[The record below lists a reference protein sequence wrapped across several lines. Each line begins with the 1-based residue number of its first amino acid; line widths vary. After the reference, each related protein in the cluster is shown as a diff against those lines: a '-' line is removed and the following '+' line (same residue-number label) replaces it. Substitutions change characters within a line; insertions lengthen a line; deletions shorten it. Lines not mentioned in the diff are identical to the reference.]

1 MKYYYITFSLFFL
14 SCFFLNA
21 QILDDLANER
31 LVTKHESLAE
41 KELKENIYIHTDK
54 DIYEPG
60 ENLWFKAYI
69 LNANNL
75 KISSA
80 TKVIFVELLKEEEN
94 EEKIITK
101 EIYTA
106 SSGFAYGHLFLAEI
120 LEEGNYQLIVHT
132 KNTIENNAES
142 ISAVK
147 RFEIRQNIIPK
158 ILIDTEFLE
167 DSYNR
172 NDEVVL
178 DVDIFSRNRVSL
190 KEAAIS
196 ADIYSTEERLARV
209 KIKTDSLGQARI
221 IFTEDETAKAEF
233 IELRVKYKQDIV
245 YHIIDIPFKKP
256 ASIQFGVYPEGG
268 SLIENLP
275 NVVAF
280 KALNHHGRPIAVKG
294 SLYEDGKK
302 LSTFEAMHYGMG
314 KFIFTPKPEKKYTI
328 KLSNPDLDSIFQ
340 LPLVKKKGLRLQVE
354 KRDPEF
360 IHFGITKTPDVTLK
374 KVYIRAQS
382 RGYVYWMAIASLAAD
397 RVRFKVPLEKLPQGI
412 VEVTLFNDRYQPLT
426 ERLVYAN
433 IDKKLHVEL
442 TEVSKSLFTQKDK
455 VDLTFSVKDQ
465 FGKPARGHFS
475 LSVYDQ
481 LYAKKNNDYSMMPY
495 YYLFSELKSHVYDA
509 SYYFDAKNKDREKHL
524 DLVLLTQGWRNY
536 NWNTGNLLKNLY
548 KKVDPF
554 SEEVTGRA
562 YYRMKSG
569 TLRNGSDATVQV
581 LLPKIATI
589 IKANKGGSFSIPFA
603 FQKVGMGSRITL
615 IPQLTLST
623 DDKISNKEAIPSEVF
638 LEIKEPFEEIF
649 QRTIDR
655 QLIFPFEDRMIDEK
669 KQSSY
674 DTSFSFSETNYL
686 DEVELTG
693 YKDRLKDR
701 GDQVIFEG
709 VAGDYVCFEYN
720 ILNCKNHF
728 AGPSPIEGQI
738 YKLNN
743 GTEVIYKA
751 SKETIKKENNKR
763 GFFNIKGVY
772 PTKEFYSPLYDKKED
787 KLFPDSR
794 KTLFWSPTL
803 VSDKNGK
810 INVSFYTSD
819 IQSIFLGK
827 LEGTDGNGLLG
838 ANFFELNVK

>member
-1 MKYYYITFSLFFL
+1 MKYYSVIFSLFFL
-14 SCFFLNA
+14 SCLCCHA
-21 QILDDLANER
+21 QVLDDVANER

-69 LNANNL
+69 LNANDL
-75 KISSA
+75 KIS
-80 TKVIFVELLKEEEN
+80 TETEVIFVELLKEEEN
-94 EEKIITK
+94 KEKMITK
-101 EIYTA
+101 EVYIA
-106 SSGFAYGHLFLAEI
+106 NSGFAYGHLFLAEI

-132 KNTIENNAES
+132 KNTIENHAEA

-167 DSYNR
+167 DSYRR
-172 NDEVVL
+172 NDEVIL
-178 DVDIFSRNRVSL
+178 DVDIFSRNRVAL

-209 KIKTDSLGQARI
+209 KVKTDSLGQARI

-233 IELRVKYKQDIV
+233 IELRVKYKQDVV

-256 ASIQFGVYPEGG
+256 ASIQFGMYPEGG

-275 NVVAF
+275 NTVAF
-280 KALNHHGRPIAVKG
+280 KALNHHGKPLNVKG
-294 SLYEDGKK
+294 TLYEDGKK
-302 LSTFEAMHYGMG
+302 LSTFKAMHYGMG
-314 KFIFTPKPEKKYTI
+314 KFIFTPKPEKKYTVT
-328 KLSNPDLDSIFQ
+328 LSNPALDSVFQ
-340 LPLVKKKGLRLQVE
+340 LPLVQKKGLRLQVQ
-354 KRDPEF
+354 KRDPAF
-360 IHFGITKTPDVTLK
+360 IHFAITKTPNVTLK

-382 RGYVYWMAIASLAAD
+382 RGYVYWMAIASLD
-397 RVRFKVPLEKLPQGI
+397 GDHVRFKLPLEKLPQGI

-433 IDKKLHVEL
+433 INKKLHVEL
-442 TEVSKSLFTQKDK
+442 TAVSKSLFTQKDK

-465 FGKPARGHFS
+465 YGKPARAHFS

-481 LYAKKNNDYSMMPY
+481 LYGKKNNDYSMMPH
-495 YYLFSELKSHVYDA
+495 YYLFSELKGHVYDA
-509 SYYFDAKNKDREKHL
+509 SYYFDTKNKNREKHL

-548 KKVDPF
+548 KKADPF

-569 TLRNGSDATVQV
+569 TLRNGADATVQV
-581 LLPKIATI
+581 LLPKLAAI
-589 IKANKGGSFSIPFA
+589 IKANKGGSFSIPLA
-603 FQKVGMGSRITL
+603 FQKAATGSRITL
-615 IPQLTLST
+615 IPQLSIPAAAKSSKK
-623 DDKISNKEAIPSEVF
+623 DAIPTEAF
-638 LEIKEPFEEIF
+638 LEITEPFEEIF
-649 QRTIDR
+649 QRTVQKQLLFPLDDR
-655 QLIFPFEDRMIDEK
+655 IINEK

-709 VAGDYVCFEYN
+709 VVGDYVCFEYD
-720 ILNCKNHF
+720 ILNCQNHY
-728 AGPSPIEGQI
+728 AGPTPVEGKK
-738 YKLNN
+738 YKLND

-751 SKETIKKENNKR
+751 SKETIEAEKKKR

-772 PTKEFYSPLYDKKED
+772 PTKEFYSPMYDKEED
-787 KLFPDSR
+787 KLFPDNR
-794 KTLFWSPTL
+794 KTLFWSPAL
-803 VSDKNGK
+803 VSDKNGN

-827 LEGTDGNGLLG
+827 LEGTDG
-838 ANFFELNVK
+838 